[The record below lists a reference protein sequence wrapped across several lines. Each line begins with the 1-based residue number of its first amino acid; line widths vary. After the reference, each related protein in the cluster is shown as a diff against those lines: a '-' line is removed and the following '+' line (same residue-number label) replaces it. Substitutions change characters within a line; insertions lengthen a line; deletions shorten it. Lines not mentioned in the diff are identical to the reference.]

1 MCVALGWLHLEKE
14 REQKVHLKTILYLLC
29 ASLQCYHLSASV
41 VVFFCIKIE
50 RWILHCVS
58 ELHRTGQRERER
70 GSFEDNGVKLI
81 GAIHFHTSFL
91 FVKIL
96 MVMMI
101 VVMILMMV
109 VMMIKLIY
117 VKHFPQSASRLEGC
131 LLYGGVAKTLS

>member
-1 MCVALGWLHLEKE
+1 MFQNCTVLG
-14 REQKVHLKTILYLLC
+14 
-29 ASLQCYHLSASV
+29 
-41 VVFFCIKIE
+41 
-50 RWILHCVS
+50 
-58 ELHRTGQRERER
+58 RER

-101 VVMILMMV
+101 VIMIVMMVVMILM
-109 VMMIKLIY
+109 MMIKLIY
-117 VKHFPQSASRLEGC
+117 VKHFPQSASCLEGC

>member
-1 MCVALGWLHLEKE
+1 MCVALGWLHLE

-29 ASLQCYHLSASV
+29 VSLHCCHLSASAAIV
-41 VVFFCIKIE
+41 FCIEIE

-58 ELHRTGQRERER
+58 ELHCTGQRER

-101 VVMILMMV
+101 VIMIVMMVVMILM
-109 VMMIKLIY
+109 MMIKLIY
-117 VKHFPQSASRLEGC
+117 VKHFPQSASCLEGC
-131 LLYGGVAKTLS
+131 LLYGGVAKTLC